1 MMEET
6 CRHTINQ
13 SVLGR
18 GEEAW
23 TTGCRTLKGALE
35 PVTPHL
41 GHGMGICD
49 NVVNN
54 KSLFHHQIL
63 FCVLLSLSAV
73 FETSIFFAFCPR
85 RAVFE
90 LNCVLSSPTVA
101 ATGWFSSWL
110 RDWHVFQSPSHS
122 EVACAWVWPKGWGW
136 KQCQPPLSLAHK
148 TALEI
153 LLPSC
158 PIPGSSGGLG
168 NIPMDTRDWE
178 PPTINTDFNCCLV
191 ALATARSPDLMFLG
205 RLTTSECYF
214 GLLNVLLENPPPASV
229 CYWIYLWA
237 DKSCG
242 YLWALTCIG
251 VIRIKKAFFR
261 I

>member
-54 KSLFHHQIL
+54 KSLFYHQIL

-110 RDWHVFQSPSHS
+110 RD
-122 EVACAWVWPKGWGW
+122 
-136 KQCQPPLSLAHK
+136 
-148 TALEI
+148 
-153 LLPSC
+153 
-158 PIPGSSGGLG
+158 
-168 NIPMDTRDWE
+168 
-178 PPTINTDFNCCLV
+178 
-191 ALATARSPDLMFLG
+191 
-205 RLTTSECYF
+205 
-214 GLLNVLLENPPPASV
+214 
-229 CYWIYLWA
+229 
-237 DKSCG
+237 
-242 YLWALTCIG
+242 
-251 VIRIKKAFFR
+251 
-261 I
+261 